1 MLSGIVFY
9 FVNSSILSP
18 AQTWE
23 LQLGKSKYQAIR
35 LSDSIQQP
43 AIWPDP
49 VEQAPGVLYDVFT
62 PPVIYVDTNGT
73 FTFESPVDDLLSKPF
88 DIYLVRI
95 ERGLYR
101 IQLEGYIEA
110 DLNDAS
116 KSLLLFYDR
125 EKNQQVRARMNDVVA
140 GSGFTVLDFTV
151 ECIRDVNGNIE
162 KSPVVTL
169 LDHRDAQK
177 RRLNHGEHFYNQNAT
192 VILHSKEDPTFKVEI
207 TEQPP
212 IAFRTSLAEYVLEK
226 INLEESSVTVRRLVG
241 DRIDSKTKK
250 LELISKNEPIQLPG
264 REFEIDVRPQ
274 VFEFQF

>member
-9 FVNSSILSP
+9 FVNSSMLSP
-18 AQTWE
+18 GQTWP
-23 LQLGKSKYQAIR
+23 LQSREDKYQAIR

-43 AIWPDP
+43 AIWPEP

-62 PPVIYVDTNGT
+62 PPMIYVDMDGT
-73 FTFESPVDDLLSKPF
+73 FTFESPVDDRLSKPF
-88 DIYLVRI
+88 DIYLAGI

-101 IQLEGYIEA
+101 IQLEGYVEE

-125 EKNQQVRARMNDVVA
+125 EKNQQVRARVDDVVA
-140 GSGFTVLDFTV
+140 GSEFTVLGFTI
-151 ECIRDVNGNIE
+151 EYARDVNGNVE

-177 RRLNHGEHFYNQNAT
+177 RRLNHGEHFYNNNVT
-192 VILHSKEDPTFKVEI
+192 VILHSKEDPTFEVEI

-212 IAFRTSLAEYVLEK
+212 ISFKTPLAEYVLEK
-226 INLEESSVTVRRLVG
+226 INLEESSVTVRRLAG
-241 DRIDSKTKK
+241 DGIDSKTKK
-250 LELISKNEPIQLPG
+250 LDFISKNEPIQLPG
-264 REFEIDVRPQ
+264 SESKIDAQPQ
-274 VFEFQF
+274 AFEFQF